1 MEIPQHWR
9 LNAQRYALTGTV
21 CEVCGTAHFPPRAVC
36 SVCSQNGH
44 VEPVAEVV
52 EQAVPVRVVKTAS
65 SNGRVAV
72 RFAHHPA

>member
-1 MEIPQHWR
+1 VEIPQHWR

-36 SVCSQNGH
+36 SACSQNGH

-52 EQAVPVRVVKTAS
+52 EQTEAVRVVKAN
-65 SNGRVAV
+65 SNGRVAI
-72 RFAHHPA
+72 RLAHNPA

>member
-36 SVCSQNGH
+36 SACVQNGH
-44 VEPVAEVV
+44 AEQPVEVV
-52 EQAVPVRVVKTAS
+52 VLGRPVRAARQARA
-65 SNGRVAV
+65 NGRVAV
-72 RFAHHPA
+72 RLAHNPA